1 MKYKILSLNAGYSLY
16 SLLQNNPNLNA
27 QFGLLGMDC
36 RQEIAVMNSN
46 QLIDQISRSVKDYRL
61 ILILDNAP
69 ELRAREILAQGFHK
83 PLYCPTGVSGQIPQ
97 DAVAL
102 TEQGLSQP
110 GFVMLYSTC
119 CIALIP
125 GTGSAAVRMIVNQLY
140 PLLLRQLFP
149 GSVMVDVPLRAE
161 QGQTAAEY
169 LERVKKRN
177 PDFLPMLGGTK
188 ESPVLRLI
196 AMKETEKQSR
206 SCCDSFLEDMVTECG
221 NLTTVSGVGMRGTRA
236 VQKRR
241 QKEET
246 TPDFTG
252 RYSSTDCSLNDNP
265 SMNGY
270 LLEQDVFLDDEDE
283 DNALYEE
290 EDFVPSPKSRRQRK
304 TEKKLEKQN
313 RKMQNVSGGEAAA
326 ERRSP
331 IISFLLVVFILIF
344 IGSVGY
350 LGYYYWKSAQNR
362 TAYESLKDVYN
373 QTTLIAPPGY
383 PNGYDKDFAALWQ
396 INPDTVGWLS
406 IDGTDLDYPVVQ
418 TTDNT
423 KYYRT
428 NFEGEYSEH
437 AVPFVDA
444 QVDLKKP
451 SDNIIIYGH
460 NIRTDGQMFNI
471 LKGYTELEFYQQHPV
486 VEFDNVYHKGKYKI
500 VSVFYAN
507 TLGQHGEIF
516 PYHEFINAQSTEEK
530 QAFIDDILIRS
541 IINTGVD
548 VRPSDELLTLST
560 CSYEFKDAR
569 YVVVARKVRKGESAE
584 VDTSKAQMNPTPLYP
599 DVWYQLFGGTKPDE
613 AQLKAN
619 LPH

>member
-1 MKYKILSLNAGYSLY
+1 MKYKILSLNAGYSLC

-36 RQEIAVMNSN
+36 RQEIAVTDSN
-46 QLIDQISRSVKDYRL
+46 QFIDQISRSVKDNRL

-83 PLYCPTGVSGQIPQ
+83 PLYRPQGVSGQIPQ
-97 DAVAL
+97 DAVVMA
-102 TEQGLSQP
+102 EQGLAQP
-110 GFVMLYSTC
+110 GFVMLYATC

-140 PLLLRQLFP
+140 PLLLRQLYP
-149 GSVMVDVPLRAE
+149 GAVMVDVPMREE
-161 QGQTAAEY
+161 QAQTAAEY
-169 LERVKKRN
+169 LERIKKRN
-177 PDFLPMLGGTK
+177 PDFLPMLGGTR

-196 AMKETEKQSR
+196 AVKETEKQSR

-236 VQKRR
+236 VQKRQ
-241 QKEET
+241 QKEEST
-246 TPDFTG
+246 LDFTG
-252 RYSSTDCSLNDNP
+252 KYASSAYSLSGSASSD
-265 SMNGY
+265 GY

-283 DNALYEE
+283 DDSDYEE
-290 EDFVPSPKSRRQRK
+290 DNIVSSKSRRQRK
-304 TEKKLEKQN
+304 AERKIEKQS
-313 RKMQNVSGGEAAA
+313 RKAQNVSDGEAAA

-383 PNGYDKDFAALWQ
+383 PSGYDKDFAALWQ

-437 AVPFVDA
+437 AVPFVDT

-486 VEFDNVYHKGKYKI
+486 VEFDSVYHKGKYKI

-507 TLGQHGEIF
+507 TLEQHGGVF
-516 PYHEFINAQSTEEK
+516 PYHEFINAQSAEEK

-548 VRPSDELLTLST
+548 IQPSDELLTLST

-599 DVWYQLFGGTKPDE
+599 DVWYQLFGGTKPDKT
-613 AQLKAN
+613 QLKAN